1 MGVLQAET
9 GERVQRRPKSW
20 VLEKVDCVENCI
32 APQDSVESVPLGRGL
47 RAMTKGSVYPQE
59 TGSQSV
65 LQ

>member
-1 MGVLQAET
+1 MWRTA
-9 GERVQRRPKSW
+9 
-20 VLEKVDCVENCI
+20 I